1 MTSKKVED
9 IKKDFLSKL
18 QRQNA
23 SLLSSSLDDDL
34 VPDMTVLDPEMM
46 SKIYYEFFDQKL
58 IFNPIFFPIFALF
71 FSDGKS
77 RLIGPHSENP
87 IGIGPN

>member
-46 SKIYYEFFDQKL
+46 SKNYYEYL
-58 IFNPIFFPIFALF
+58 N
-71 FSDGKS
+71 
-77 RLIGPHSENP
+77 RN
-87 IGIGPN
+87 